1 MFAKT
6 KAIVLESPVVP
17 SADVDLLRIPD
28 GIRQLNGLR
37 LRSWQTVSR
46 DSETRMAFSVVG
58 EKIYS
63 IKALD
68 QEALQDQ
75 DSDIIPKERK
85 DEPEVQRRLYYN
97 IVNLHLADAK
107 KKDSPVESFIFFVFF
122 LRGYQAACYLD
133 QL

>member
-1 MFAKT
+1 MFTKT

-63 IKALD
+63 IKALIKKHCRIRI
-68 QEALQDQ
+68 AI
-75 DSDIIPKERK
+75 SFPKNVRTNPKCKEG
-85 DEPEVQRRLYYN
+85 
-97 IVNLHLADAK
+97 
-107 KKDSPVESFIFFVFF
+107 FITIS
-122 LRGYQAACYLD
+122 
-133 QL
+133 